1 MAKDNSF
8 LEGDNALFL
17 ESLYALYLK
26 DPESIDPSWRAY
38 FLNYKDEAQQ
48 VINQLKGASWSP
60 RLFKEPDTEVPLKKI
75 GKKEAAPEEKS
86 LGEDVSKSLKSL
98 MLIEAYRHFGHL
110 QASLDPLNLNKNS
123 SCPELDYGF
132 YGFTE
137 ADLDKPVA
145 LEGVFK
151 GSSMTLKETIVFF
164 KQIYSSTIGFEYMH
178 IQDPIQKE
186 WLQQRIEKGKPSLSN
201 DSKLQLLNELN
212 RAESFEKFLQVKFP
226 GAKRFGL
233 EGGESFIPTL
243 KEMIK
248 KAVDQGAKEVILGMA
263 HRGRLNVIANI
274 IEKPLRGIFYGF
286 LGKEPLEGESY
297 GSGDVKYHLGFS
309 NDRDYGGNTVHI
321 SLTPN
326 PSHLESVDPV
336 VLGKVRAKQ
345 DYLKDQDRSKVL
357 GILIH
362 GDAALAGQG
371 VVSESL
377 ILSNLKG
384 YKTGGTVHIV
394 INNQIGF
401 TSSPPELLSST
412 YCTDIVKSIQ
422 APIFHINGDDPEAC
436 IWAAQLALE
445 FKNTFKKDVVI
456 DLVCYRRYGHNEM
469 DEPSFTQPVMYNAIA
484 SQPSVRDLYFKTL
497 VDQNIVSEKDTPE
510 DFKKFE
516 AYLQSEFQ
524 SMAAYDELT
533 FKKFEGRW
541 KDFDHSFNQKE
552 KIKTGVALEQL
563 HEIGK
568 ALIKVPEN
576 FTLHPKIPRLL
587 NAKEEM
593 FGAQQNIDWATG
605 EALAFG
611 SLLCD
616 GVPVRLSGQ
625 DCIRGTFTQRHA
637 AYFDYQT
644 NKSYIPL
651 NYIQANQAF
660 LDVINSPLSEAA
672 VLGFELGYTYA
683 DPYSLVLW
691 EGQFGDFANGAQVI
705 IDQYLSA
712 GEQKWGRLSGLAML
726 LPHSFDGQGP
736 EHSSARLERYLQLCA
751 QDNLIVANCSTPAS
765 YFHILRRQMFL
776 KTRKPLI
783 IMTPKTLLRHKKAV
797 SSLEEMASGTF
808 FKEVISETNSALD
821 NGKNVRKLILCTGKV
836 YYDLIEE
843 REKSN
848 ISDIAIVRIEQLYP
862 FPEEEL
868 INELKKYP
876 EAKVVWCQ
884 EEPQN
889 MGAWHFIDRRLE
901 SALQQAKVKNARP
914 SYVGRTE
921 FASPATGYLER
932 HSKEQATLVKEAL
945 TL

>member
-26 DPESIDPSWRAY
+26 NPEAIDPSWRAY
-38 FLNYKDEAQQ
+38 FLSFQDEVQQ
-48 VINQLKGASWSP
+48 VIHQLKGASWAP
-60 RLFKEPDTEVPLKKI
+60 RAFKAPEIEASLKKEE
-75 GKKEAAPEEKS
+75 KKEVSLEEKS
-86 LGEDVSKSLKSL
+86 GGEDTLRSLKSL
-98 MLIEAYRHFGHL
+98 MLIQAYRHFGHL
-110 QASLDPLNLNKNS
+110 QALLDPLNLKEKS
-123 SCPELDYGF
+123 VYPELEYTSYGL
-132 YGFTE
+132 TDD
-137 ADLDKPVA
+137 ALDKPVT
-145 LEGVFK
+145 LEGVL
-151 GSSMTLKETIVFF
+151 GISATLKETITLL
-164 KQIYSSTIGFEYMH
+164 KQIYCSTIGFEYMH
-178 IQDPIQKE
+178 IQDSVQRE
-186 WLQQRIEKGKPSLSN
+186 WLQQRIEKGKPSFSN

-233 EGGESFIPTL
+233 EGGESFIPAL
-243 KEMIK
+243 KEIIR
-248 KAVDQGAKEVILGMA
+248 KAVDQGTQEVILGMA

-274 IEKPLRGIFYGF
+274 VEKPLRGIFYGF

-309 NDRDYGGNTVHI
+309 NDRDYEGNTVHI

-336 VLGKVRAKQ
+336 VLGKVRARQ
-345 DYLKDQDRSKVL
+345 DYLKDQERSKVV

-371 VVSESL
+371 IVSESL
-377 ILSNLKG
+377 LLSNLEG
-384 YKTGGTVHIV
+384 YKTGGTIHIV

-401 TSSPPELLSST
+401 TASPPELLSST
-412 YCTDIVKSIQ
+412 YCTDIIKSVQ
-422 APIFHINGDDPEAC
+422 APIFHVNGNDPEAC
-436 IWAAQLALE
+436 LWAAQLALE
-445 FKNTFKKDVVI
+445 FKNTFKRDVVI

-484 SQPSVRDLYFKTL
+484 SQPSIRDLYFKAL
-497 VDQNIVSEKDTPE
+497 VDQNIVSEDDMPE
-510 DFKKFE
+510 DFKKFD

-524 SMAAYDELT
+524 SMVAYDELS

-541 KDFDHSFNQKE
+541 KDFDHTFNQKE
-552 KIKTGVALEQL
+552 KIKTGVDLKLL

-568 ALIKVPEN
+568 ALAKVPEN
-576 FTLHPKIPRLL
+576 FELHPKIPRLL
-587 NAKEEM
+587 SAKEEM
-593 FGAQQNIDWATG
+593 FGTQQNIDWATG

-611 SLLCD
+611 SLLCE

-625 DCIRGTFTQRHA
+625 DCMRGTFTQRHA

-644 NKSYIPL
+644 NKPYIPL
-651 NYIQANQAF
+651 NYIQDNQAF

-691 EGQFGDFANGAQVI
+691 EAQFGDFANGAQVI

-712 GEQKWGRLSGLAML
+712 GEQKWGRLSGLVML
-726 LPHSFDGQGP
+726 LPHSFDGQGS

-765 YFHILRRQMFL
+765 YFHILRRQMLL

-783 IMTPKTLLRHKKAV
+783 IMTPKTLLRHKRAV
-797 SSLEEMASGTF
+797 SSLEDMASGTF
-808 FKEVISETNSALD
+808 FKEIISETESALN
-821 NGKNVRKLILCTGKV
+821 NGKNVKKVILCTGKV

-848 ISDIAIVRIEQLYP
+848 VKDITILRVEQLYP

-868 INELKKYP
+868 ISELKKYP
-876 EAKVVWCQ
+876 DAKIVWCQ

-901 SALQQAKVKNARP
+901 SVLQQAKVKNTRP

-921 FASPATGYLER
+921 CASPATGYLER
-932 HSKEQATLVKEAL
+932 HNKEQAALVKEAL